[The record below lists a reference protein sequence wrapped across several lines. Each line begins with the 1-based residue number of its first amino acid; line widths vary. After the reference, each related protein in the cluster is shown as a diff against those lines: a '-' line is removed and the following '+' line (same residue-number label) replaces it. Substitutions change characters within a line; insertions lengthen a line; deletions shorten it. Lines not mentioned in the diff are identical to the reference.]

1 MKSEMKRGFTLIEVT
16 FSLLLMTLGLFAVFH
31 LFPSGLRASVDANAF
46 TRQSMFA
53 EDCFGAIRAAAAEE
67 WSLVFPPDGL
77 QVTLSDGTPLELDRD
92 WSDGSFVYPA
102 GQDGLDGGGNE
113 YLRCKLT
120 LAQDAFMGGSHT
132 NLGSVKLEVRFG
144 RVGTLGDTFYTEV
157 YDYRM

>member
-1 MKSEMKRGFTLIEVT
+1 MKSETKKGFTLIEVT

-53 EDCFGAIRAAAAEE
+53 EDVFGTIRATAAED
-67 WSLVFPPDGL
+67 WTMVFPAAGQ

-92 WSDGSFVYPA
+92 WSDGYFIYPA
-102 GQDGLDGGGNE
+102 GQAGLDGGGNE

-120 LAQDAFMGGSHT
+120 LEELPCCGNT
-132 NLGSVKLEVRFG
+132 NTILGSVKLEVRFG
-144 RVGTLGDTFYTEV
+144 RVGKQDDTFYTEV
-157 YDYRM
+157 YDYGM